1 LAPRKRSAIWYA
13 LLVGVFIAAG
23 LGVAS
28 RKRAEKLKAIALAHV
43 DQWALTVFHPAGLAF
58 DGKDVWVID
67 WFTQSLYAH
76 SREDAHIVAVRHLTS
91 ETPVAAAY
99 AADAVWTISADGTI
113 VRRMRDDKLTPLQ
126 SYPKTA
132 FSAAGLAFDGLYLWT
147 LDAQHKKLTKSLLD
161 DRLSPLASWSLPGL
175 KPVAL
180 IWDGQSLWT
189 LDAGDRVLR
198 RHDLEKPEFILAVVP
213 LPEYGDGVYTPTGL
227 AWDGEHFWTVAEKR
241 DGKGPARLIRH
252 VVSGG
257 TK

>member
-1 LAPRKRSAIWYA
+1 
-13 LLVGVFIAAG
+13 
-23 LGVAS
+23 
-28 RKRAEKLKAIALAHV
+28 
-43 DQWALTVFHPAGLAF
+43 
-58 DGKDVWVID
+58 
-67 WFTQSLYAH
+67 
-76 SREDAHIVAVRHLTS
+76 
-91 ETPVAAAY
+91 
-99 AADAVWTISADGTI
+99 
-113 VRRMRDDKLTPLQ
+113 
-126 SYPKTA
+126 
-132 FSAAGLAFDGLYLWT
+132 
-147 LDAQHKKLTKSLLD
+147 
-161 DRLSPLASWSLPGL
+161 
-175 KPVAL
+175 VAL